1 LGVAGAY
8 KALTRLYQSKRK
20 CEHLYFPGI
29 LGEYFSLF
37 IFYKK
42 GVAVFAYLMQDGRYM
57 SFVGILAILG
67 VAFLF
72 SKNKRKINI
81 RLIFSALAMQFGLAF
96 VILRTK
102 IGRDIFA
109 GLAKGFS
116 KLYLFAD
123 SGAQFVFGG
132 LVNANGPWGFVF
144 AVKVVSIIIFFGA
157 LISMLYHFGI
167 IQFMV
172 RIFSFLIRPLLGTS
186 GAETLCAAANS
197 MLGQTEAPLLVKRY
211 INKMTDSEVLL
222 VMISGMATISGAI
235 LAVYGS
241 FGVPMVHLLS
251 ASVMSIPGAILISKI
266 LLPETGTPETL
277 TSKKLVME
285 RDSDNVLGAISAGTT
300 DGMKLAAN
308 VAAMLIAFISL
319 IALFNYV
326 IGYLTNAAFGFSYT
340 LDFIFSKIFSWVAF
354 LIGIPKQDQGM
365 AGALLGQKMV
375 LNEFIAY
382 LSFVKMKLSPR
393 GHAIMT
399 YALCGFANFS
409 CIGIQIGGI
418 GALAPQKRALLT
430 RLGLIAV
437 LGGTLA
443 NLLNAAIAGLFI

>member
-1 LGVAGAY
+1 MNNHIFLV
-8 KALTRLYQSKRK
+8 
-20 CEHLYFPGI
+20 YFV
-29 LGEYFSLF
+29 LSDLF
-37 IFYKK
+37 FLKK
-42 GVAVFAYLMQDGRYM
+42 GAAVFAYLMQDGRYM
-57 SFVGILAILG
+57 SFVGIAAILG

-72 SKNKRKINI
+72 SKHKKKVNV
-81 RLIFSALAMQFGLAF
+81 RLIFTALAMQFTLAF

-102 IGRDIFA
+102 VGHDIFTW
-109 GLAKGFS
+109 LSRGFT
-116 KLYLFAD
+116 KLYQFAD

-132 LVNANGPWGFVF
+132 LVDASGPWGFVF
-144 AVKVVSIIIFFGA
+144 AAKVVSIIIFFGA
-157 LISMLYHFGI
+157 LISMLFHFGI

-172 RIFSFLIRPLLGTS
+172 RVFSFFIRPLLGTS
-186 GAETLCAAANS
+186 GAETLCAASNS
-197 MLGQTEAPLLVKRY
+197 MLGQTEAPLLIKKY

-222 VMISGMATISGAI
+222 VMISGMATMSGAI

-241 FGVPMVHLLS
+241 FGVPMIHLLS

-277 TSKKLVME
+277 TSKKLE
-285 RDSDNVLGAISAGTT
+285 LECDSDNVLGAISVGTT
-300 DGMKLAAN
+300 DGMQLAAN

-319 IALFNYV
+319 IAMFNYV
-326 IGYLTNAAFGFSYT
+326 IGAITFRMFGFAYT
-340 LDFIFSKIFSWVAF
+340 INFIFSKLFSWVAL

-365 AGALLGQKMV
+365 AGALLGQKLV

-382 LSFVKMKLSPR
+382 LSFVKMKMSPR
-393 GHAIMT
+393 AHAIMT
-399 YALCGFANFS
+399 YALCGFSNFS

-418 GALAPQKRALLT
+418 GALAPKKRALLT
-430 RLGLIAV
+430 RLGLTAL